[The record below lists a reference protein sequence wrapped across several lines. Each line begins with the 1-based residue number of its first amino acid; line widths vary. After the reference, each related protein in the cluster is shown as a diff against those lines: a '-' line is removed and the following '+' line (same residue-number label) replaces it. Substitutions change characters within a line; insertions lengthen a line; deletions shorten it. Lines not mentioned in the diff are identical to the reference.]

1 MTMSMLSQFFLKQTL
16 IANNYQCLYLVIC
29 MSLIHQISTQVISSD
44 LKGKGNTYY
53 LKKERWLKD
62 SRYHRKIS
70 RICVDK
76 ELKTTMDL
84 DYKPSHLAVVELERS
99 FPGMDNF
106 HSPLW
111 SQPNQIFYPQD
122 GIKNGKKGKM

>member
-1 MTMSMLSQFFLKQTL
+1 M
-16 IANNYQCLYLVIC
+16 
-29 MSLIHQISTQVISSD
+29 ISSGF
-44 LKGKGNTYY
+44 KGKGNTYF
-53 LKKERWLKD
+53 LKKERWFED
-62 SRYHRKIS
+62 SRCHRKIS

-84 DYKPSHLAVVELERS
+84 DNKPSHLAIVELERS

-106 HSPLW
+106 QSPLW

-122 GIKNGKKGKM
+122 GIKNGEKGKM

>member
-1 MTMSMLSQFFLKQTL
+1 M
-16 IANNYQCLYLVIC
+16 
-29 MSLIHQISTQVISSD
+29 ISSD
-44 LKGKGNTYY
+44 LQGKGNTYY
-53 LKKERWLKD
+53 MKKVYSWLKK

-84 DYKPSHLAVVELERS
+84 DNKPSHLAVVELERS

-106 HSPLW
+106 QSPLW

-122 GIKNGKKGKM
+122 GIKNGEKGKM